1 MWVLLVFALILT
13 RAFWALL
20 LIIIIV
26 LNDVFFRIIFA
37 FIGCSVIV
45 GTLLEGYEIYRVRHG
60 KIFDKSKLS
69 AKFFLG
75 FGLYGNISKW
85 LNTNIPKGAGHLTCL
100 DGIRFISMSW
110 VVLAHVWSNGFNL
123 NLRFPMHWIIV
134 SSYSIQTIVGL
145 LFTLLC
151 NF

>member
-1 MWVLLVFALILT
+1 M
-13 RAFWALL
+13 
-20 LIIIIV
+20 
-26 LNDVFFRIIFA
+26 
-37 FIGCSVIV
+37 IV

-85 LNTNIPKGAGHLTCL
+85 LNTNIPQGAGHLTCL

-134 SSYSIQTIVGL
+134 SSYGIQTIVGV
-145 LFTLLC
+145 LFTLLY

>member
-1 MWVLLVFALILT
+1 MGYDVSTTSLCLDPHKS
-13 RAFWALL
+13 LL
-20 LIIIIV
+20 LIIV
-26 LNDVFFRIIFA
+26 LNDVFSRIIFA

-85 LNTNIPKGAGHLTCL
+85 LNTNIPQGAGHLTCL